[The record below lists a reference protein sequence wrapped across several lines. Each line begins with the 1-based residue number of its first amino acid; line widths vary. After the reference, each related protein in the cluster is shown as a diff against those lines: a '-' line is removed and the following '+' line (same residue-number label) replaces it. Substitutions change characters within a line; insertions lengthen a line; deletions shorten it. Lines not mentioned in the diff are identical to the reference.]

1 MSTDKKIFVSYQK
14 ELGKQI
20 KSIRENQGL
29 SQLDVASRCTYEKTT
44 ISRIEN
50 GRTNITLKT
59 LVTLSLALEVELE
72 EFFNFEVEPP
82 KE

>member
-1 MSTDKKIFVSYQK
+1 MSIDKKIFVSYQK
-14 ELGKQI
+14 KIGKQI

-59 LVTLSLALEVELE
+59 LVTLSLALEVELK

-82 KE
+82 RE